1 MVAAVR
7 KVKRSSAVV
16 DAGAGY
22 HRAMAEPYIRQGLI
36 EAPLDDVW
44 PIVSDPHTQPDWW
57 PEVKHVRVDPE
68 HEAAGEYTKTVRR
81 FGFLDMV
88 DAVWVAE
95 PMEEMKQVN
104 FRCTMTG
111 TYTRFN
117 LTPAQDNTFIEIQS
131 GVNPIGFSG
140 RVVKVMGPMFF
151 KRWQDELLEAL
162 PKVVEDMRAKQ
173 PS

>member
-1 MVAAVR
+1 
-7 KVKRSSAVV
+7 
-16 DAGAGY
+16 
-22 HRAMAEPYIRQGLI
+22 MADTYRRQGLI

-44 PIVSDPHTQPDWW
+44 PIVSNPHTHPDWW

-68 HEAAGEYTKTVRR
+68 HESEGEYTRVSRR
-81 FGFLDMV
+81 FGFLDLV

-111 TYTRFN
+111 TYTRFA
-117 LTPAQDNTFIEIQS
+117 LTPAQDNTFIELES
-131 GVNPIGFSG
+131 GVNPIGVSG
-140 RVVKVMGPMFF
+140 RVIKVMGPLFF

-162 PKVVEDMRAKQ
+162 PRVVEDMKAKQ
-173 PS
+173 ES